1 MASCVWEGHS
11 WGVLGEAQ
19 LQLGAAGSAVEFGS
33 GFSSSHTAC
42 REKAFPAHSDGC
54 LAQSVYH
61 GGGNN
66 YPQATVWPSPLPEGQ
81 SPLCHLSVT
90 SLMALEGLLCSR
102 RLGVLFRDTSA
113 SQTPFL
119 KAGRDPAPGLGALE
133 VSGRGIAA
141 VGMKGDKWDLFP
153 VTLARP
159 GCRDLGTGV

>member
-1 MASCVWEGHS
+1 MCGKGTAGES
-11 WGVLGEAQ
+11 WGRHSCSWGLLVLLWSLA
-19 LQLGAAGSAVEFGS
+19 LASAAHTQPAGKKLFLLILMDVLHNLFTTVEETITLRPLSGLAPCQKGS
-33 GFSSSHTAC
+33 
-42 REKAFPAHSDGC
+42 
-54 LAQSVYH
+54 
-61 GGGNN
+61 
-66 YPQATVWPSPLPEGQ
+66 
-81 SPLCHLSVT
+81 HLSVT
-90 SLMALEGLLCSR
+90 SLMALEGLLCPR

-133 VSGRGIAA
+133 VSERGIAA